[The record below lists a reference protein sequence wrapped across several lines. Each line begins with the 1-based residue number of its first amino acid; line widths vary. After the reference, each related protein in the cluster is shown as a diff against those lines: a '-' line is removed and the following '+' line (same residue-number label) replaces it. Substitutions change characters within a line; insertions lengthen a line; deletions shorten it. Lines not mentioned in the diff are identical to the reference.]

1 MRLSALSRVE
11 LAIGLL
17 ASAGSVASV
26 SALIEVLRPYLPV
39 LSLGVLYVFAVL
51 AVAVFW
57 GIELAVIVSLA
68 SMLTFN
74 WFFLPPTHTFQLQDG
89 ANWAVLTVYL
99 VTAVVVSALAAQAR
113 RRAEIAERREREAS
127 VLAGMAGDLLGGT
140 DLADELDRVGVLT
153 AGVLGVPHAR
163 IELGVEAPEERETA
177 YPLGIAGRRVGT
189 VLVGSEHP
197 LDQEAANR
205 FLPALASLLAVEL
218 DRAALEAEALEAEA
232 LRRSDTIKT
241 ALLHAVSHDLRSPLT
256 AIVAAASGLANP
268 EVRLRESDRA
278 VLVETIRTEAERL
291 NRLVGN
297 LLDLSRL
304 RGGVAAPHRELW
316 PVDGLVSQALE
327 QLGPDDGRVATEL
340 DHDAPPVRV
349 DPVQIERVL
358 VNLLENALKFSPPES
373 RIRVWTEIT
382 GSDLLV
388 HVLDTGPGVSAEMRE
403 AVFEPFRRGDDG
415 DVHGAGLGLAIARG
429 FAEVNDA
436 RVWAED
442 DLTGGHF
449 VLALPVADRSPVAA

>member
-11 LAIGLL
+11 LAVGLL
-17 ASAGSVASV
+17 ASAGSVAFV
-26 SALIEVLRPYLPV
+26 SALIEVLRRYMPV

-57 GIELAVIVSLA
+57 GIELAVIVSVA
-68 SMLTFN
+68 SMLAFN
-74 WFFLPPTHTFQLQDG
+74 WFFLPPTHTFQLRDG
-89 ANWAVLTVYL
+89 ANWAVLAVYL
-99 VTAVVVSALAAQAR
+99 VTAVVVSVLAARSR
-113 RRAEIAERREREAS
+113 RRAVIAERREREAG
-127 VLAGMAGDLLGGT
+127 VLAGMAGDLLAGT
-140 DLADELDRVGVLT
+140 ELADELEQVGALT

-177 YPLGIAGRRVGT
+177 YPLAVAGRRVGT
-189 VLVGSEHP
+189 MLVGSEYA
-197 LDQEAANR
+197 LDREAAER

-218 DRAALEAEALEAEA
+218 DRAELEAEVLEAEA

-241 ALLHAVSHDLRSPLT
+241 ALLRAVSHDLRSPLT

-268 EVRLRESDRA
+268 EVRLDRA
-278 VLVETIRTEAERL
+278 DRDVLVETIRAEADRL

-304 RGGVAAPHRELW
+304 QSGVAAPHPELW
-316 PVDGLVSQALE
+316 PIDGLVSRALE
-327 QLGPDDGRVATEL
+327 QLGPGEARVATEL
-340 DHDAPPVRV
+340 DPDAPPVSV

-373 RIRVWTEIT
+373 TVRVRTETT
-382 GSDLLV
+382 GSELLV
-388 HVLDTGPGVSAEMRE
+388 HVLDLGEGVSPGLRE
-403 AVFEPFRRGDDG
+403 AVFEPFRRGDEAA
-415 DVHGAGLGLAIARG
+415 VRGAGLGLAIARG
-429 FAEVNDA
+429 FAEVNNA
-436 RVWAED
+436 RVWAEGD
-442 DLTGGHF
+442 VAGGHF